1 MADTTGETAGDTP
14 QAPESADCE
23 KLRTTIDTLQQEFEG
38 LWLKVSAGATPTPRY
53 REVRRE
59 IDQLRAQYAKECGAP
74 SEESSLP
81 RHMVSDWRAG

>member
-1 MADTTGETAGDTP
+1 MAETTETAGTT
-14 QAPESADCE
+14 ESNDCAE
-23 KLRTTIDTLQQEFEG
+23 LRKTIDALQQEFEG
-38 LWLKVSAGATPTPRY
+38 LWVKVSAGATPTPRY

-59 IDQLRAQYAKECGAP
+59 IDDLRARYARECGAA